1 MEKGKTTLRLYY
13 PVWQGGMS
21 PLILESAP
29 MIKMLLPQG
38 NNCETAEVPISKEI
52 NKEIESKDGVNEP
65 TILLKQIKAAE
76 QILEIKKPEKI
87 ITLGGDCSSS
97 QVPFDYLHGKYGS
110 DVGIIWMDAHPDIST
125 PKQLHNEHTMV
136 LGNLLGDGAEEFA
149 KIVKNKFSYN
159 KVMYAGLVYE
169 GAFDYEKEYITKN
182 KIRYAI
188 PEELKENSNKII
200 SWIKGEGIKY
210 LCVHWDLDVL
220 SPNDFRSI
228 FSAEPVKE
236 GEKSEY
242 ADFGYAIGKMAFKEA
257 VRMICDVSKEAK
269 LVGLTIAEYKPWD
282 IYYIKNELKKIEIFN
297 D

>member
-188 PEELKENSNKII
+188 PGELKENSNKII
-200 SWIKGEGIKY
+200 SWIKEEGIKY
-210 LCVHWDLDVL
+210 LCIHWDLDVL

>member
-200 SWIKGEGIKY
+200 SWIKEESIKY
-210 LCVHWDLDVL
+210 LCIHWDLDVL

>member
-125 PKQLHNEHTMV
+125 PKELHNEHTMV

-149 KIVKNKFSYN
+149 KVVKNKYSYN

-169 GAFDYEKEYITKN
+169 GAFDYEKEYINKN
-182 KIRYAI
+182 KIRYAT

-200 SWIKGEGIKY
+200 SWIKEEGIKY
-210 LCVHWDLDVL
+210 LCIHWDLDVL

-228 FSAEPVKE
+228 FSAEPIKE
-236 GEKSEY
+236 GEKSEF
-242 ADFGYAIGKMAFKEA
+242 ADFGYAIGKMKFTQA
-257 VRMICDVSKEAK
+257 VRMISDVSKEAK
-269 LVGLTIAEYKPWD
+269 LVGLTVAEYKPWD

>member
-188 PEELKENSNKII
+188 PEELIENSNKII
-200 SWIKGEGIKY
+200 SWIKEEGIKY
-210 LCVHWDLDVL
+210 LCIHWDLDVL

-228 FSAEPVKE
+228 FSAEPIKE

>member
-38 NNCETAEVPISKEI
+38 TNCETVEVPVSKEI
-52 NKEIESKDGVNEP
+52 KKETELKNGINEP

-76 QILEIKKPEKI
+76 QILEIKQPDKI
-87 ITLGGDCSSS
+87 ITLGGDCSSN
-97 QVPFDYLHGKYGS
+97 QVPFDYLHWKYGP

-125 PKQLHNEHTMV
+125 SKQLHNEHTMV

-149 KIVKNKFSYN
+149 KIVKNKYSYN

-169 GAFDYEKEYITKN
+169 GAFDYEKEYIIKN
-182 KIRYAI
+182 KITYAT
-188 PEELKENSNKII
+188 PEDLKENSNKII
-200 SWIKGEGIKY
+200 SWIKEEGIKY
-210 LCVHWDLDVL
+210 LCIHWDLDAW

-228 FSAEPVKE
+228 FSAEPLKE
-236 GEKSEY
+236 GQKNEY
-242 ADFGYAIGKMAFKEA
+242 ADFGYAIGKMTFTEA

-269 LVGLTIAEYKPWD
+269 LVGLTVAEYKPWD

>member
-149 KIVKNKFSYN
+149 EIVKNKFSYN

-200 SWIKGEGIKY
+200 SWIKEEGIKY
-210 LCVHWDLDVL
+210 LCIHWDLDVL

>member
-21 PLILESAP
+21 PLIFESAP
-29 MIKMLLPQG
+29 IIKMLLPQG
-38 NNCETAEVPISKEI
+38 ANCETVEVPVSKEI
-52 NKEIESKDGVNEP
+52 KKETESKNGVNEP

-76 QILEIKKPEKI
+76 QILEIKQPEKI

-97 QVPFDYLHGKYGS
+97 QVPFDYLHGKYGQ

-125 PKQLHNEHTMV
+125 PKELHNEHTMV

-149 KIVKNKFSYN
+149 KVVKNKYSYN

-169 GAFDYEKEYITKN
+169 GAFDYEKEYINKN
-182 KIRYAI
+182 KIRYAT

-200 SWIKGEGIKY
+200 SWIKEEGIKY
-210 LCVHWDLDVL
+210 LCIHWDLDVL

-228 FSAEPVKE
+228 FSAEPIKE

-242 ADFGYAIGKMAFKEA
+242 ADFGYAIGKMTFKEA

-269 LVGLTIAEYKPWD
+269 LVGLTVAEYKPWD

>member
-21 PLILESAP
+21 SLIFESAP
-29 MIKMLLPQG
+29 FIKMLLPQG
-38 NNCETAEVPISKEI
+38 TNCETVEVPVSKEISKEP
-52 NKEIESKDGVNEP
+52 ESKNGINEP
-65 TILLKQIKAAE
+65 TILLKQIHAAE
-76 QILEIKKPEKI
+76 AILDIKKPEKI

-97 QVPFDYLHGKYGS
+97 QVPFDYLHGKYGEN
-110 DVGIIWMDAHPDIST
+110 VGIIWMDAHPDIST

-169 GAFDYEKEYITKN
+169 GAFGYEKEYITKN
-182 KIRYAI
+182 KIRYAT
-188 PEELKENSNKII
+188 PEELKDNSDKII
-200 SWIKGEGIKY
+200 TWIKEEGIKY
-210 LCVHWDLDVL
+210 LCIHWDLDVL
-220 SPNDFRSI
+220 NPNDFRSI

-236 GEKSEY
+236 GEKNEF
-242 ADFGYAIGKMAFKEA
+242 ADFGYAIGKMRFTES
-257 VRMICDVSKEAK
+257 VRMICDVSKHAK

-282 IYYIKNELKKIEIFN
+282 IYYIQNELKKIDILN

>member
-21 PLILESAP
+21 PLIFESAP
-29 MIKMLLPQG
+29 IIKMLLPQG
-38 NNCETAEVPISKEI
+38 TNCETVEVPVSKEI
-52 NKEIESKDGVNEP
+52 KKETESKNGINEP

-76 QILEIKKPEKI
+76 QILEIKQPEKI

-97 QVPFDYLHGKYGS
+97 QVPFDYLHGKYGQ

-125 PKQLHNEHTMV
+125 PKELHNEHTMV

-149 KIVKNKFSYN
+149 KVVKNKYSYN

-169 GAFDYEKEYITKN
+169 GAFDYEKEYINKN
-182 KIRYAI
+182 KIRYAT

-200 SWIKGEGIKY
+200 SWIKEEGIKY
-210 LCVHWDLDVL
+210 LCIHWDLDVL

-228 FSAEPVKE
+228 LTAEPNIV

-242 ADFGYAIGKMAFKEA
+242 ADFGYAIGKMTFAQA

-269 LVGLTIAEYKPWD
+269 LVGLTVAEYKPWD

>member
-1 MEKGKTTLRLYY
+1 M
-13 PVWQGGMS
+13 
-21 PLILESAP
+21 ILESAL

-38 NNCETAEVPISKEI
+38 TNCETVEVPVSKEI
-52 NKEIESKDGVNEP
+52 KKETELKNGINEP

-76 QILEIKKPEKI
+76 QILEIKQPDKI

-97 QVPFDYLHGKYGS
+97 QVPFDYLHGKYGP

-149 KIVKNKFSYN
+149 KIVKNKYSYN

-169 GAFDYEKEYITKN
+169 GAFDYEKEYIIKN
-182 KIRYAI
+182 KIRYAT
-188 PEELKENSNKII
+188 PENLKENSNKII
-200 SWIKGEGIKY
+200 SWIKEEGIKY
-210 LCVHWDLDVL
+210 LCIHWDLDVL

-228 FSAEPVKE
+228 FSAEPLKE
-236 GEKSEY
+236 GQKNEY
-242 ADFGYAIGKMAFKEA
+242 ADFGYAIGKMTFTEA

-269 LVGLTIAEYKPWD
+269 LVGLTVAEYKPWD

>member
-21 PLILESAP
+21 PLIFESAP
-29 MIKMLLPQG
+29 FIKMLLPQG
-38 NNCETAEVPISKEI
+38 TNCETVEVPVSKEI
-52 NKEIESKDGVNEP
+52 KNEIESKNGINEP
-65 TILLKQIKAAE
+65 TILLKQIHAAQ
-76 QILEIKKPEKI
+76 QILEIKQPEKI

-97 QVPFDYLHGKYGS
+97 QVPFDYLHGKYGDS
-110 DVGIIWMDAHPDIST
+110 VGIIWMDAHPDIST

-169 GAFDYEKEYITKN
+169 GAFDYEKEYISKN
-182 KIRYAI
+182 KIRYAS
-188 PEELKENSNKII
+188 PEDLKMNSDKILN
-200 SWIKGEGIKY
+200 WIKEEGIKY
-210 LCVHWDLDVL
+210 LCIHWDLDVL
-220 SPNDFRSI
+220 SPDDFRSI

-242 ADFGYAIGKMAFKEA
+242 ADFGYAI
-257 VRMICDVSKEAK
+257 
-269 LVGLTIAEYKPWD
+269 
-282 IYYIKNELKKIEIFN
+282 
-297 D
+297 

>member
-29 MIKMLLPQG
+29 MIKMLLPQE

-76 QILEIKKPEKI
+76 EILEIKKPEKI

-200 SWIKGEGIKY
+200 SWIKEEGIKY
-210 LCVHWDLDVL
+210 LCIHWDLDVL

>member
-52 NKEIESKDGVNEP
+52 NKEIESKDGVNEL

-169 GAFDYEKEYITKN
+169 GAFDYEKEYIIKN

-200 SWIKGEGIKY
+200 SWIKEEGIKY
-210 LCVHWDLDVL
+210 LCIHWDLDVL

>member
-1 MEKGKTTLRLYY
+1 
-13 PVWQGGMS
+13 
-21 PLILESAP
+21 
-29 MIKMLLPQG
+29 
-38 NNCETAEVPISKEI
+38 
-52 NKEIESKDGVNEP
+52 
-65 TILLKQIKAAE
+65 
-76 QILEIKKPEKI
+76 
-87 ITLGGDCSSS
+87 
-97 QVPFDYLHGKYGS
+97 
-110 DVGIIWMDAHPDIST
+110 MDAHPDIST

-149 KIVKNKFSYN
+149 EIVKNKFSYN

-200 SWIKGEGIKY
+200 SWIKEEGIKY
-210 LCVHWDLDVL
+210 LCIHWDLDVL

>member
-21 PLILESAP
+21 PLIFESAP
-29 MIKMLLPQG
+29 FIKMLLPQG
-38 NNCETAEVPISKEI
+38 TNCETVEVPISKEI
-52 NKEIESKDGVNEP
+52 SKEPESKNGINEP
-65 TILLKQIKAAE
+65 TILLKQIQAAE
-76 QILEIKKPEKI
+76 AILDIKKPEKI

-97 QVPFDYLHGKYGS
+97 QVPFDYLHGKYGES
-110 DVGIIWMDAHPDIST
+110 VGIIWMDAHPDISN

-182 KIRYAI
+182 KIRFAI
-188 PEELKENSNKII
+188 PEDLKENSNKII
-200 SWIKGEGIKY
+200 SWIKEEGIKY
-210 LCVHWDLDVL
+210 LCIHWDLDVL

-228 FSAEPVKE
+228 FSAEPIKE

-242 ADFGYAIGKMAFKEA
+242 ADFGYAIGKMRFTEA
-257 VRMICDVSKEAK
+257 VRMICDVSKVAK

-282 IYYIKNELKKIEIFN
+282 IYYIKNELKKIDILN

>member
-200 SWIKGEGIKY
+200 SWIKEEGIKY
-210 LCVHWDLDVL
+210 LCIHWDLDVL

>member
-1 MEKGKTTLRLYY
+1 
-13 PVWQGGMS
+13 MS

-149 KIVKNKFSYN
+149 EIVKNKFSYN

-200 SWIKGEGIKY
+200 SWIKEEGIKY
-210 LCVHWDLDVL
+210 LCIHWDLDVL

>member
-169 GAFDYEKEYITKN
+169 GAFDYEKEYINKN
-182 KIRYAI
+182 KIRYAT

-200 SWIKGEGIKY
+200 SWIKEEGIKY
-210 LCVHWDLDVL
+210 LCIHWDLDVL